1 MSNHTLRRIVLAT
14 MTAVGLSACGGS
26 QSDPG
31 VNPDNAPAILKV
43 ENQSQ
48 ETMTIFVLRSGTR
61 MRLGTVNPGSTQ
73 TFQMART
80 LYLGAPRIRI
90 VADPLG
96 RTRNSVSEEFD
107 VRPGEE
113 IVMRILPT

>member
-1 MSNHTLRRIVLAT
+1 MRR
-14 MTAVGLSACGGS
+14 S

-31 VNPDNAPAILKV
+31 VKPDNAPAILKV

-80 LYLGAPRIRI
+80 LYLGAPRIW
-90 VADPLG
+90 ADPLG
-96 RTRNSVSEEFD
+96 QNPKLGQRGIRRTS
-107 VRPGEE
+107 G
-113 IVMRILPT
+113 

>member
-1 MSNHTLRRIVLAT
+1 MSNHTLRRFVLAT
-14 MTAVGLSACGGS
+14 MTAVGVSACGGS
-26 QSDPG
+26 QPDPG
-31 VNPDNAPAILKV
+31 VNPDTPAILRV
-43 ENQSQ
+43 ENQSM
-48 ETMTIFVLRSGTR
+48 ETMTIFVLRSGTK
-61 MRLGTVNPGSTQ
+61 MRLGTVNPGATE
-73 TFQMART
+73 TFKMAKS

-113 IVMRILPT
+113 IVMRILAT